1 MCLLK
6 LNFSTG
12 FFELLL
18 ECFGFVLRN
27 SFLYRTWSSV
37 NDFLRLFQPET
48 GEFLHSLNYCEFRS
62 TCSGEDYIEFRLLFG
77 TAAFATATRASSYC
91 HCCSSRLDSV
101 FVFQNFGKLIHLL
114 YSEVDQAFCHCFQ
127 ISHDC

>member
-62 TCSGEDYIEFRLLFG
+62 TCSGEDYKALTKPEMVLPPDCNAPKTFLAGDCNNVTISPKSSSFDLIEVN
-77 TAAFATATRASSYC
+77 ASSW
-91 HCCSSRLDSV
+91 
-101 FVFQNFGKLIHLL
+101 F
-114 YSEVDQAFCHCFQ
+114 APT
-127 ISHDC
+127 